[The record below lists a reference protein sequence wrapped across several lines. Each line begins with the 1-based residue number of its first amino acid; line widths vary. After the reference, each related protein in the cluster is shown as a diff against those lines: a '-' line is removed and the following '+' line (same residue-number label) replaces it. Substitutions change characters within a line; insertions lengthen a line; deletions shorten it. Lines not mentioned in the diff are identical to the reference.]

1 MEDHPSWER
10 LLLLV
15 ETEVGGRQRDSLASF
30 QQLDHYHQRGL
41 GEPWNKVWTP
51 TLNAAQTQGSATRK
65 VATQEIVGQQRLEDL
80 VSVEL

>member
-1 MEDHPSWER
+1 M
-10 LLLLV
+10 LV

-30 QQLDHYHQRGL
+30 QQQDYHHQRGL
-41 GEPWNKVWTP
+41 GEPWHKVLTP
-51 TLNAAQTQGSATRK
+51 TLNEGQTQGSATQK